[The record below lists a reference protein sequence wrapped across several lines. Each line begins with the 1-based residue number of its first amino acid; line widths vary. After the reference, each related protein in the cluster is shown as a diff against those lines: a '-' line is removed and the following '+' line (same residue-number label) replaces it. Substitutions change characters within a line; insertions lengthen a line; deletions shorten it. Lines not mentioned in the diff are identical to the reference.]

1 MPEVIADK
9 TSKPQSSGTGQ
20 PDPAQH
26 LMQFASGYVP
36 SSVLWVIA
44 ELNIAD
50 LLRDGPRPVSELAKA
65 THTNE
70 DALFRSLRLLAMV
83 GIFAETQPRHFTLT
97 PAAELL
103 RTDVKGSMRDMV
115 VWIADPMHLRVAAEW
130 LHSVK
135 TGQPTIEHMV
145 GEPAFDYFAKEP
157 VEFDRFHRAM
167 TTMSGMAIHAVLEV
181 YDFSPYSTIVDV
193 AGGHGFVLCEILRK
207 NPQTNGILFDL
218 EAVKAGGDERIAQNG
233 LSTRCRT
240 ASGDFFKSVP
250 EGGDLYLMKNIIHD
264 WDDDK
269 AQMILRNCARALKS
283 KPNGKVVLLELVV
296 PPGNVPHMS
305 KILDIEMLFFPGG
318 RERMEGQYAELFAKS
333 GLRLTRIVP
342 TKSPYSVIEA
352 EAA

>member
-1 MPEVIADK
+1 MSEAAK
-9 TSKPQSSGTGQ
+9 STQNQQ
-20 PDPAQH
+20 PDPTQH
-26 LMQFASGYVP
+26 LLQFASGYVP
-36 SSVLWVIA
+36 SAVLWAIA

-50 LLRDGPRPVSELAKA
+50 LLKNGPRPVSELARE
-65 THTNE
+65 TRSNE
-70 DALFRSLRLLAMV
+70 DALYRSLRLLAMV
-83 GIFAETQPRHFTLT
+83 GIFAETQPRDFTLT

-103 RTDVKGSMRDMV
+103 RTDVKGSLRDMV
-115 VWIADPMHLRVAAEW
+115 VWIADPMHLRVASEW

-135 TGQPTIEHMV
+135 TGQPTIEHTF
-145 GEPAFDYFAKEP
+145 GKPAFDYFAEVP

-167 TTMSGMAIHAVLEV
+167 TTMSAMAIYPVLEV
-181 YDFSPYSTIVDV
+181 YDFSAYSNIVDV

-207 NPQTNGILFDL
+207 YPKAIGVLFDMQ
-218 EAVKAGGDERIAQNG
+218 EVKEGGDQRINDCG
-233 LSTRCRT
+233 LSSRCRT

-269 AQMILRNCARALKS
+269 ALIILRNCRKALEAGSAK
-283 KPNGKVVLLELVV
+283 KNGKVVLLELVV
-296 PPGNVPHMS
+296 PEGNTPHMS

-318 RERMEGQYAELFAKS
+318 RERTEKQYAELFAKT

-352 EAA
+352 EVGYK

>member
-1 MPEVIADK
+1 MSEAAK
-9 TSKPQSSGTGQ
+9 STQNPQH
-20 PDPAQH
+20 PDPTQH
-26 LMQFASGYVP
+26 LMQFGSGYVI
-36 SSVLWVIA
+36 STVLWTVA

-50 LLRDGPRPVSELAKA
+50 LLKNGPRPVSELAKE
-65 THTNE
+65 TRTNE
-70 DALFRSLRLLAMV
+70 DALYRSLRLLAMV

-103 RTDVKGSMRDMV
+103 RTDVKGSLRDMV
-115 VWIADPMHLRVAAEW
+115 VWMADPMHLRVASDW

-135 TGQPTIEHMV
+135 TGEPTIEHTF
-145 GEPAFDYFAKEP
+145 GKPAFDYFAEQS

-167 TTMSGMAIHAVLEV
+167 TTMSTMAIFPVLEA
-181 YDFSPYSTIVDV
+181 YDFSPYSNIVDV

-207 NPQTNGILFDL
+207 YPKANGVLFDIA
-218 EAVKAGGDERIAQNG
+218 EVKKGGDQRIEQCG
-233 LSTRCRT
+233 LGSRCRT

-269 AQMILRNCARALKS
+269 ALPILRNCRKALVDGGK
-283 KPNGKVVLLELVV
+283 KNGKVVLLELVM
-296 PPGNVPHMS
+296 PEGNVPHLA

-318 RERMEGQYAELFAKS
+318 RERTEKQYAELFAKA

-342 TKSPYSVIEA
+342 TKSPYSVIEG
-352 EAA
+352 EVG